1 MLKPRPKR
9 LAALLSAVVLGS
21 AATAVLGGSAAS
33 AVPAWQCTVTAGL
46 TDQSHLTK
54 HDGRAPG
61 TTDGDAVVYHD
72 DVYDASGAL
81 AVTGEGTALVYTNPT
96 DGTLWEWLAVTVQM
110 PSGGT
115 FFGTVPVSIADAV
128 AGKPQTIPLV
138 GSAGDMLGKTGS
150 WKFSLR
156 GYTNQYLSIFDVTL
170 TICGSTGTYHHA

>member
-1 MLKPRPKR
+1 MRKPRPKR
-9 LAALLSAVVLGS
+9 LTALLSTIVLGG

-33 AVPAWQCTVTAGL
+33 AVPAAHPRPCVVTADL

-61 TTDGDAVVYHD
+61 TTDGDTVVYHD
-72 DVYDASGAL
+72 DVYNAAGEL
-81 AVTGEGTALVYTNPT
+81 VVTGEGTALVYTNPV

-115 FFGTVPVSIADAV
+115 LFGTVPISIADAV
-128 AGKPQTIPLV
+128 AGKPQTIPLI
-138 GSAGDMLGKTGS
+138 GTAGDTLGKTGS

-156 GYTNQYLSIFDVTL
+156 GYTNVNLSIFDVTL
-170 TICGSTGTYHHA
+170 TICG